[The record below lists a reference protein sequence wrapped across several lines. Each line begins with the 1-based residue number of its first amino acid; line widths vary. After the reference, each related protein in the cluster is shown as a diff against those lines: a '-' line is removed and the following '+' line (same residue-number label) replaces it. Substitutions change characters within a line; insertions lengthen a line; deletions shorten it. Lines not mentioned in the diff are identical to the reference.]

1 MRPYG
6 FTGNTRADF
15 QRHHLIPVNLI
26 NTRTFA
32 RLFSN
37 IVSVGFDARNFLSNG
52 LLLPATE
59 KMAEQTGLPL
69 HRGPHGR
76 YDQLVAE
83 CLGAITNEA
92 TESSIAIYRRISE
105 LQGLLRRALQQ
116 DASLML
122 NRNDPRAASNPLLK
136 LDHDIL
142 QLGVAALLA

>member
-1 MRPYG
+1 MRPFG
-6 FTGNTRADF
+6 FSGNSAADF

-26 NTRTFA
+26 SRRAFA
-32 RLFSN
+32 PLFST
-37 IVSVGFDARNFLSNG
+37 ISSVGFDPRNFLANG

-69 HRGPHGR
+69 HRGPHRR

-83 CLGAITNEA
+83 CLDVISEEMTGSVSA
-92 TESSIAIYRRISE
+92 YRRISE
-105 LQGLLRRALQQ
+105 LQGMLRRALRQ

-122 NRNDPRAASNPLLK
+122 NRNDPRTLANPLLK

-142 QLGVAALLA
+142 QLGATALLA